1 MDMSRTTRFAA
12 ATTAVLAL
20 TLIIVA
26 CDSPSGPD
34 HNSLA
39 TRESVQKADFQRQVA
54 EMKAATARYNNIANA
69 RADGYV
75 DDGFGCVQ
83 DPQLGGMG
91 WHLIRDDLHADPTID
106 PLHPELLV
114 YMPQKNGQMKLVA
127 LEYEVYQ
134 ADWNNAGFTGVPFI
148 LDQPFLPLEFPGL
161 DPVYERH
168 VWLWENNP
176 AGMFEDFNP
185 AIACP

>member
-1 MDMSRTTRFAA
+1 MSKT
-12 ATTAVLAL
+12 
-20 TLIIVA
+20 TLIAPVASLAIAILSIVA
-26 CDSPSGPD
+26 CKEPSGPD

-39 TRESVQKADFQRQVA
+39 VRESVQKSDFEKGLATLR
-54 EMKAATARYNNIANA
+54 AATARYQNIANA

-75 DDGFGCVQ
+75 DDGFGCIE
-83 DPQLGGMG
+83 DPELGGMG
-91 WHLIRDDLHADPTID
+91 WHLIRDDLHADPQIILTE
-106 PLHPELLV
+106 PELLV

-127 LEYEVYQ
+127 IEYEVYQ
-134 ADWNNAGFTGVPFI
+134 ADWINAGYTGLPSVLGQDLVPLI
-148 LDQPFLPLEFPGL
+148 YPGL
-161 DPVYERH
+161 DPIYERH